1 MQNKILYII
10 PGGNGS
16 GKSTLASELLPPE
29 NLDFLNA
36 DEVGKEICPENIE
49 SVKIKAGKIVLE
61 RLEKLLN
68 SQKSFAIETTLAG
81 KNHIKTIQKAKNLGY
96 YTVLIYS
103 YLDSPILCENR
114 IKIRVLNGGHNIQKN
129 DIIRRFYRSKEN
141 FWNTY
146 KDLVDEWNLFY
157 NGTSEY
163 ILVAQSSESKIE
175 IYNENLYNKFI
186 KDLNNDKVI

>member
-1 MQNKILYII
+1 MQDKILYII
-10 PGGNGS
+10 AGANGS
-16 GKSTLASELLPPE
+16 GKSTLASELLPSE

-36 DEVGKEICPENIE
+36 DEVAKEICPQNIE
-49 SVKIKAGKIVLE
+49 SVKIKAGKIVLKK
-61 RLEKLLN
+61 LEKLLN

-96 YTVLIYS
+96 YIVLIYS

-114 IKIRVLNGGHNIQKN
+114 IKIRVLNGGHNIPKN

-175 IYNENLYNKFI
+175 IYNENLYNEFI
-186 KDLNNDKVI
+186 KDFQ

>member
-1 MQNKILYII
+1 M
-10 PGGNGS
+10 
-16 GKSTLASELLPPE
+16 
-29 NLDFLNA
+29 
-36 DEVGKEICPENIE
+36 
-49 SVKIKAGKIVLE
+49 
-61 RLEKLLN
+61 LN
-68 SQKSFAIETTLAG
+68 SQQSFAIETTLAG

-96 YTVLIYS
+96 YIVLIYS

-114 IKIRVLNGGHNIQKN
+114 IKIRVLNGGHNIPKN

-175 IYNENLYNKFI
+175 IYNENLYNEFI
-186 KDLNNDKVI
+186 KDFQ

>member
-1 MQNKILYII
+1 MQDNILYII
-10 PGGNGS
+10 AGANGS
-16 GKSTLASELLPPE
+16 GKSTLASELLPSE
-29 NLDFLNA
+29 KLDFLNA
-36 DEVGKEICPENIE
+36 DEVAKEICPENIE

-68 SQKSFAIETTLAG
+68 NQKSFAIETTLAG

-114 IKIRVLNGGHNIQKN
+114 IKIRVLSGGHNIPPN

-163 ILVAQSSESKIE
+163 ILVAQSSDSKIE
-175 IYNENLYNKFI
+175 IYNENLYNEFT
-186 KDLNNDKVI
+186 KDFK

>member
-10 PGGNGS
+10 AGANGS
-16 GKSTLASELLPPE
+16 GKSTLASELLPSE

-36 DEVGKEICPENIE
+36 DEVAKEICPDNIE

-68 SQKSFAIETTLAG
+68 NQQSFAIETTLAG
-81 KNHIKTIQKAKNLGY
+81 KNHIKTIQKAKKLGY
-96 YTVLIYS
+96 YIVLIYS

-114 IKIRVLNGGHNIQKN
+114 IKIRVLNGGHNIPKN

-175 IYNENLYNKFI
+175 IYNENLYNEFI
-186 KDLNNDKVI
+186 KDFQ

>member
-10 PGGNGS
+10 AGANGS
-16 GKSTLASELLPPE
+16 GKSTLASELLPSE

-36 DEVGKEICPENIE
+36 DEVAKEICPDNIE

-68 SQKSFAIETTLAG
+68 NQQSFAIETTLAG

-96 YTVLIYS
+96 YIVLIYS

-114 IKIRVLNGGHNIQKN
+114 IKIRVLNGGHNIPKN

-175 IYNENLYNKFI
+175 IYNENLYNEFI
-186 KDLNNDKVI
+186 KDFQ

>member
-10 PGGNGS
+10 AGANGS
-16 GKSTLASELLPPE
+16 GKSTLASELLPSE

-36 DEVGKEICPENIE
+36 DEVAKEICPENIE

-103 YLDSPILCENR
+103 YDDSPILCENR